1 MLYQKKN
8 NTLEPLTGSTLYA
21 ETPIGTVIASFLAIA
36 PSGYIKAD
44 DTVYTKAQYPELY
57 ERIPDVFKDTT
68 NETFT
73 IDLREVALKGIGL
86 SSLTTD
92 HYSSTGLTLGEFI
105 EDRVQQ
111 HTHGLRNYNQTSSS
125 TGYTVGTGEKSFV
138 GNAYTYKNG
147 EYPTS
152 SSGRYGATT
161 EVKSVGVNYFV
172 KAKHVALPIDIM
184 DAISE
189 EYVSNDELKSTLQTP
204 TIAQQVSAT
213 MSANNLA
220 KIMDLVLPPHSLVT
234 YNFWKNT
241 GTNSNGAYTYMVKD
255 AQTGITGDTH
265 NVYVSGVYK
274 GSDYTWAT
282 LSFSHINETDED
294 QTLYLFFQSP
304 MSGSQ
309 NFYYTKN
316 VMLLGE

>member
-21 ETPIGTVIASFLAIA
+21 ETPIGTVIASFLAVA

-86 SSLTTD
+86 SSLTSN

-105 EDRVQQ
+105 EDRLQSHSHYVVDSTTGAKTGWGAGSGQNAGISQQ
-111 HTHGLRNYNQTSSS
+111 AS
-125 TGYTVGTGEKSFV
+125 
-138 GNAYTYKNG
+138 AIA
-147 EYPTS
+147 
-152 SSGRYGATT
+152 SGRYWVAADIYNYLGRTGATT

-189 EYVSNDELKSTLQTP
+189 EYVSNDEYYGYTITSGTISSSSTTLTEKINF
-204 TIAQQVSAT
+204 TAT
-213 MSANNLA
+213 
-220 KIMDLVLPPHSLVT
+220 
-234 YNFWKNT
+234 KN
-241 GTNSNGAYTYMVKD
+241 G
-255 AQTGITGDTH
+255 
-265 NVYVSGVYK
+265 
-274 GSDYTWAT
+274 
-282 LSFSHINETDED
+282 
-294 QTLYLFFQSP
+294 TLYLTIT
-304 MSGSQ
+304 SGSANIAACQ
-309 NFYYTKN
+309 ISIDGNVVNYDLTGTFPYKKGMTISVSMRQTGSATTTYKYTRI
-316 VMLLGE
+316 E

>member
-8 NTLEPLTGSTLYA
+8 NKLEPLTGSTLYA
-21 ETPIGTVIASFLAIA
+21 EAPIGTVIASFLAIA

-111 HTHGLRNYNQTSSS
+111 HNHGLRNYNQTSSS
-125 TGYTVGTGEKSFV
+125 TGYTVGTGEKGFV

-147 EYPTS
+147 EYTS
-152 SSGRYGATT
+152 GSVGRYGATT
-161 EVKSVGVNYFV
+161 EVKSVGVNYFI

-184 DAISE
+184 DAVSE
-189 EYVSNDELKSTLQTP
+189 IYATKVEADVVIEQGEIPNYPNSWYKKYASGILEQWFTEDW
-204 TIAQQVSAT
+204 TIT
-213 MSANNLA
+213 ISANGSIYKKVDFPIQFADNKLPLEITYRVKGVYGSSPNVWVGSNNGASSDGNDHFTAAIYSFTAYNSVLA
-220 KIMDLVLPPHSLVT
+220 TLHIHAVG
-234 YNFWKNT
+234 FWK
-241 GTNSNGAYTYMVKD
+241 
-255 AQTGITGDTH
+255 
-265 NVYVSGVYK
+265 
-274 GSDYTWAT
+274 
-282 LSFSHINETDED
+282 
-294 QTLYLFFQSP
+294 
-304 MSGSQ
+304 
-309 NFYYTKN
+309 
-316 VMLLGE
+316 